1 MDPEQIP
8 LRDLHL
14 PDAVSWWPLAPGWWV
29 LIALALIGLAFLVRA
44 WLKIRARG
52 AARRYALRQLNE
64 IVAEYEERKN
74 PVEFGVQL
82 SELLRRT
89 MLAYAPRLDVAGLTG
104 DAWLEKI
111 DAAWKHGCRRFD
123 GAMRGFGGCP
133 MAKDEILLP
142 ATKLNK
148 EGRRVI
154 NDCDCGGCAKGLRR
168 GKRKSYK

>member
-104 DAWLEKI
+104 DAWVERLDEGLAQPVFTSGPGRQILELPYRRP
-111 DAAWKHGCRRFD
+111 DAELDVADVDRLVAAVRHRV
-123 GAMRGFGGCP
+123 ATPVGGH
-133 MAKDEILLP
+133 
-142 ATKLNK
+142 
-148 EGRRVI
+148 R
-154 NDCDCGGCAKGLRR
+154 
-168 GKRKSYK
+168 